1 MKFRVVNTAT
11 GLVPETD
18 ADHELKKKMKI
29 GATYEVTVKEV
40 RNPKF
45 LRLFFALLNCSW
57 QYLTEQQQ
65 AFFKDNIEK
74 FRETLLIATGYTETF
89 YDIRR
94 QAWLE
99 KPRSIAFDKMSEA
112 DFSDFYERAKDV
124 IFNYFIPEVKRDE
137 FEQQLRFF

>member
-1 MKFRVVNTAT
+1 MKLRVVNTAT

-18 ADHELKKKMKI
+18 EDHELKKKMKI

-112 DFSDFYERAKDV
+112 DFSDFYERSKDI

-137 FEQQLRFF
+137 FEQQLKWF

>member
-1 MKFRVVNTAT
+1 MKLRVVNTAT

-18 ADHELKKKMKI
+18 SDAELKRRMKI

-57 QYLTEQQQ
+57 QYMTEQQQ

-124 IFNYFIPEVKRDE
+124 IFNYFIPEVNRDE
-137 FEQQLRFF
+137 FEKQLRFF